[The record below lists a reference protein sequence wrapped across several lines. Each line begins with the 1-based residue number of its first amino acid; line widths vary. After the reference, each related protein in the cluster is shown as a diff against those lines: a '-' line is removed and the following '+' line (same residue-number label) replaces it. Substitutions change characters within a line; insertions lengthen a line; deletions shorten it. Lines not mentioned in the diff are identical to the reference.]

1 MKEILRRQRITADK
15 REIKD
20 FLKLPSAT
28 FFIRKRQAKCRF
40 APFCLSGS
48 LRAGKG
54 NYGKWQKIEQCY
66 FYIFTFWI

>member
-1 MKEILRRQRITADK
+1 MTDFAQRGIYDASLNA
-15 REIKD
+15 
-20 FLKLPSAT
+20 FPSVRHCVYAGNV
-28 FFIRKRQAKCRF
+28 IC
-40 APFCLSGS
+40 S